1 MNLQQVL
8 LVLRARWLVVVS
20 LFLAVV
26 IAVAALTL
34 LSQKQYTAT
43 ASVVVDAKTDPVAGI
58 VYPSQLLSSYIA
70 TQVDIISS
78 ERVAKRVIKDLKLD
92 QSPQAQDQ
100 WREATGGRGDFAS
113 WLAGSLQK
121 RLLVLPSRESDVIN
135 ISVTLPDPKGAA
147 ALANAFA
154 QAYIDTNIEL
164 KVDPAREYAAW
175 FDERSRS
182 LRADLETKHKKLSD
196 YQKQNGLIAT
206 DERLDIENARLTEL
220 STQLVAIQGVRQDS
234 QSRQRQVSGDN
245 DSLPEVLQSGLV
257 SGLKAGLSQEEAKL
271 KDIATNLGKNH
282 PDYQTTQA
290 TITSLRERIDQ
301 ETANIVASLNHT
313 TQANV
318 RRESD
323 IRAALDAQKKLVLG
337 LKHQHDEATDLEN
350 DVLAAQKTLDAVIQR
365 QAQSSLESQTQQT
378 NAVLLTPATEPLVAS
393 KPRVF
398 FNLLAGLFLGGVLG
412 VGVALL
418 LELSNRKVRT
428 EDELIQ
434 LLRVP
439 LLGKVALSP
448 MRERR
453 ALPWLRPSRAGAG

>member
-1 MNLQQVL
+1 
-8 LVLRARWLVVVS
+8 
-20 LFLAVV
+20 
-26 IAVAALTL
+26 
-34 LSQKQYTAT
+34 
-43 ASVVVDAKTDPVAGI
+43 
-58 VYPSQLLSSYIA
+58 
-70 TQVDIISS
+70 
-78 ERVAKRVIKDLKLD
+78 
-92 QSPQAQDQ
+92 
-100 WREATGGRGDFAS
+100 
-113 WLAGSLQK
+113 
-121 RLLVLPSRESDVIN
+121 
-135 ISVTLPDPKGAA
+135 
-147 ALANAFA
+147 
-154 QAYIDTNIEL
+154 
-164 KVDPAREYAAW
+164 
-175 FDERSRS
+175 

-313 TQANV
+313 TQANL